1 MKRTLTSINPNDSP
15 TKILTLTDILQA
27 MSVIG
32 PTPLRTNYEQQMR
45 QFRSQ
50 RNPMKMDRFGYSK
63 SEQHSLYMDNDDDD
77 DADQEEGAGRTDFI
91 DRPFSLA
98 FLDGNNGIES
108 NHDDPSP
115 KSNRERWETIFGN
128 FYDIGTLEIDPIT
141 LDVLVQYIRQ
151 ILQSSDDSHNDGK
164 NNNND
169 NNNDLT

>member
-1 MKRTLTSINPNDSP
+1 MKLPLSSINPNDSP
-15 TKILTLTDILQA
+15 TKILTLTDIIQA

-50 RNPMKMDRFGYSK
+50 RNPMKMDRFGYTK
-63 SEQHSLYMDNDDDD
+63 SEQHSLYMDNDDD
-77 DADQEEGAGRTDFI
+77 ADQEERAGRTDFI
-91 DRPFSLA
+91 DRRFSLA
-98 FLDGNNGIES
+98 FLDRNNGLQR

-115 KSNRERWETIFGN
+115 NNIRERWETIFGN

-164 NNNND
+164 SNND
-169 NNNDLT
+169 DNNGST